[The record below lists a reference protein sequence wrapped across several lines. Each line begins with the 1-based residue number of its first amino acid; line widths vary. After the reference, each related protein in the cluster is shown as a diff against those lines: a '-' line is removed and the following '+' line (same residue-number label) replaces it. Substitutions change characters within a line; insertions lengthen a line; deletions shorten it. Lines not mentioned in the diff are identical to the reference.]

1 LRLLITGGSGFVGR
15 HVVDAALQAGHE
27 VVVLSRDPL
36 SAASTLAGL
45 SGSRVRPDALR
56 CVGADLQRPDDAV
69 RALTEVRP
77 DGVVHLAAII
87 RGPRRELCAVNVL
100 MTGVLVEA
108 IARLDPRPRLVF
120 MSSFAAQDVPPTP
133 YGASKLVAEE
143 LVRGGGPPWVILR
156 PTLIYGPH
164 DTGNTERLVDQMK
177 EGTHWLPGGGQA
189 LIQPVHVRDVAD
201 ATLAAAYE
209 PRALQRVYRLGG
221 PEPISVHD
229 FRVAVREAT
238 RGEAIIRSIP
248 LPLFA
253 LGARALALVGRT
265 GPLGVLHF
273 HKHDHVVDNSPAQAD
288 LGFNPRSLARGIS
301 ESFD

>member
-1 LRLLITGGSGFVGR
+1 M
-15 HVVDAALQAGHE
+15 
-27 VVVLSRDPL
+27 
-36 SAASTLAGL
+36 
-45 SGSRVRPDALR
+45 
-56 CVGADLQRPDDAV
+56 
-69 RALTEVRP
+69 
-77 DGVVHLAAII
+77 HLAALIH
-87 RGPRRELCAVNVL
+87 GTRRELRAVNVL
-100 MTGVLVEA
+100 MTGALVEA
-108 IARLDPRPRLVF
+108 IGRLDPRPRLVF
-120 MSSFAAQDVPPTP
+120 MSTFAVQDIPPTP
-133 YGASKLVAEE
+133 YSASKLVAEE

-156 PTLIYGPH
+156 PALIYGPH
-164 DTGNTERLVDQMK
+164 DTGNTERLVAKMK

-201 ATLAAAYE
+201 ATLAAVYE
-209 PRALQRVYRLGG
+209 PRALNRVYRLGG
-221 PEPISVHD
+221 PEPVSVHD

-265 GPLGVLHF
+265 GPLGALHF
-273 HKHDHVVDNSPAQAD
+273 HRHDHVVDNSLAQTE